1 MARHSPDAVLQL
13 RLSETLLSNL
23 DCATEALET
32 NRSEYARRA
41 IREALLRDEPL
52 LARFAA

>member
-41 IREALLRDEPL
+41 IREARLRDEPL